1 MSRFVIDPTIS
12 ATVEY
17 LITKVTFE
25 QARGLETTVGA
36 APNILRFQFPSR
48 IRQIRNIVQQK
59 SKVQSQDLKG
69 LIVPGTQLRTWTLLT
84 VLSLLHTT
92 TNHHHT
98 ELFRHWWSYK
108 PSSVIPFGKPLM
120 TPILNLNSVILQTFF
135 QTQLMNKKFKVHFFQ
150 REVLLF

>member
-59 SKVQSQDLKG
+59 FSVQSQDLKG
-69 LIVPGTQLRTWTLLT
+69 LSP
-84 VLSLLHTT
+84 
-92 TNHHHT
+92 
-98 ELFRHWWSYK
+98 
-108 PSSVIPFGKPLM
+108 
-120 TPILNLNSVILQTFF
+120 
-135 QTQLMNKKFKVHFFQ
+135 
-150 REVLLF
+150 